1 MKYEK
6 PEIVS
11 ISPAIEAIQASLI
24 KGHVESDDDCHGTG
38 GSSLTNCAYIADE

>member
-11 ISPAIEAIQASLI
+11 MSPAVEAIQASLL
-24 KGHVESDDDCHGTG
+24 KGSQESDNACHGFG
-38 GSSLTNCAYIADE
+38 GTALTNCAYVADE